1 MKGLLKG
8 VLRSERGFVVALAVL
23 STPGMAPELDAQ
35 DARPSLYQPTASPDG
50 SEIAFVSSGE
60 IWTAPSTG
68 GVARILVAHEAD
80 ESAPLYSPDGT
91 RLAFVSNRAGDNDVY
106 VMELTSGT
114 VTRLTYGDGNEELN
128 AWSPDGEMILF
139 ADGRH
144 DPGGQPDI
152 WSIPSSGG
160 TPVKLLADEYSP
172 EFHAAIS
179 PDGATIAIAANA
191 RMAQGQWWRNGHS
204 HIDEAEIWL
213 VTWGN
218 RPT

>member
-106 VMELTSGT
+106 VIVIPDRKSVLAREGHVDVWEFPEAALFDKGLLGT
-114 VTRLTYGDGNEELN
+114 
-128 AWSPDGEMILF
+128 
-139 ADGRH
+139 ADA
-144 DPGGQPDI
+144 PP
-152 WSIPSSGG
+152 
-160 TPVKLLADEYSP
+160 L
-172 EFHAAIS
+172 
-179 PDGATIAIAANA
+179 
-191 RMAQGQWWRNGHS
+191 
-204 HIDEAEIWL
+204 
-213 VTWGN
+213 
-218 RPT
+218 

>member
-106 VMELTSGT
+106 VMELTSGNT
-114 VTRLTYGDGNEELN
+114 FL
-128 AWSPDGEMILF
+128 MM
-139 ADGRH
+139 
-144 DPGGQPDI
+144 
-152 WSIPSSGG
+152 IPSTKWYTLVMPFCQSCLSS
-160 TPVKLLADEYSP
+160 LLCSN
-172 EFHAAIS
+172 I
-179 PDGATIAIAANA
+179 IA
-191 RMAQGQWWRNGHS
+191 S
-204 HIDEAEIWL
+204 L
-213 VTWGN
+213 KFS
-218 RPT
+218 